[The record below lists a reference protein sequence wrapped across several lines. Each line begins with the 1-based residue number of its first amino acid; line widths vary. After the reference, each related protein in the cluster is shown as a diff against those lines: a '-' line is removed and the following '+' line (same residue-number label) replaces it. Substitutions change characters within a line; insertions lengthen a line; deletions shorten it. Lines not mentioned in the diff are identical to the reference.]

1 MKTTRRVVQAG
12 FLVLTIVGVFILR
25 GNAERWCP
33 FGGVEALY
41 TYVGEG
47 NLLCSLAISNF
58 YILAA
63 VLLTALLVR
72 RAFCGYACP
81 IGTISEWLGE
91 AGARLKLPQARISA
105 RADRVL
111 GLLMYGVLALI
122 LYFTWTRGELEFRA
136 ADPCYVLISRHG
148 EDITFWAY
156 VVAGLIV
163 LGSVLVLMPF
173 CRWLCPMA
181 AVFHLFSRFGVSRI
195 QRTAEACTGCGQC
208 TTACPMAIPVHAVE
222 QVTAARC
229 LSCHNCLSV
238 CPAGDGGA
246 LAWGPPAWLG
256 GRWPQWLAVAV
267 LIVLLAGA
275 VALAYVVPLPSYTH
289 IAPDRGLEAVEPAAV
304 TLHVDGLTCRGRA
317 TLLTYF
323 LERDDEFGLAGFLKL
338 EAWPAPEDAQI
349 RILYDAARTTRDAIA
364 RALVEPYFDVQAGIW
379 RASPFQIEGYD
390 PYAD

>member
-81 IGTISEWLGE
+81 IGTVSEWLGG

-111 GLLMYGVLALI
+111 GLLMYGALALI

-136 ADPCYVLISRHG
+136 VDPCYALISRHG

-156 VVAGLIV
+156 LVAGLII
-163 LGSVLVLMPF
+163 LGSLLVLMPF

-181 AVFHLFSRFGVSRI
+181 AVFHLFSRFGVARI
-195 QRTAEACTGCGQC
+195 QRATEACSGCGQC

-275 VALAYVVPLPSYTH
+275 VGLAYAVPLPSYTH
-289 IAPDRGLEAVEPAAV
+289 IAPDRGLEAAEPAAV

-317 TLLTYF
+317 TLLAYF
-323 LERDDEFGLAGFLKL
+323 LERDDEFALAGFLKL

-349 RILYDAARTTRDAIA
+349 RISYDATRAARDAIA
-364 RALVEPYFDVQAGIW
+364 RALVEPYFDIQAGIW
-379 RASPFQIEGYD
+379 RVSPFQIEGYD